1 MIQKTV
7 VPFSS
12 FIGAMDKEPLSLSFR
27 RSTFSSVL
35 FITACRAQ
43 NLFDSYH
50 LLPGKK
56 KICKTLEKL
65 IYGVGRRYSGAGAI
79 RCQISGF
86 LIPSF
91 PIWGQIY
98 LLPNPCL
105 TIRSSAVSDHGLL
118 WVQMNNK
125 YYGFC
130 SNRTLPYFSLSVC
143 ILQAQLFSI
152 IWWLRPCNPYIF
164 LVKWQFQESLV
175 VLGLAASAHIAF
187 NLKCACQKQSF
198 TKINKMNQLYFFDR
212 KNYAESKHILIRCKY
227 FGECLSW

>member
-35 FITACRAQ
+35 FITACSVH
-43 NLFDSYH
+43 NLFNGNHFS
-50 LLPGKK
+50 PAK
-56 KICKTLEKL
+56 KISKTLEKL
-65 IYGVGRRYSGAGAI
+65 IYGVGRRCSGAGAI

-118 WVQMNNK
+118 WVQMNNE
-125 YYGFC
+125 YCGFY
-130 SNRTLPYFSLSVC
+130 SNRTLTYFSLSVC
-143 ILQAQLFSI
+143 MLQAQLFSI
-152 IWWLRPCNPYIF
+152 IWWFRPYKPYNF
-164 LVKWQFQESLV
+164 LVK
-175 VLGLAASAHIAF
+175 
-187 NLKCACQKQSF
+187 
-198 TKINKMNQLYFFDR
+198 
-212 KNYAESKHILIRCKY
+212 
-227 FGECLSW
+227 